1 MSKAERRNW
10 KPLLKNLNSL
20 KSKKN
25 KHTQGRKYRVKSVTD
40 GNNKIMFRFA
50 DRKQC
55 TVCQKLNNF
64 ARVCHSKP
72 DTRKGANVLEELEK
86 IVMQSYWLD
95 VFFSINK
102 VELSERYEE
111 PTVWNKAVEFHTSAK
126 CYVFPSKVIEDLGNQ
141 CHFWENQ
148 NQVKVI
154 LRSSNS
160 YQRSSDIT
168 LWIQK

>member
-1 MSKAERRNW
+1 
-10 KPLLKNLNSL
+10 
-20 KSKKN
+20 
-25 KHTQGRKYRVKSVTD
+25 
-40 GNNKIMFRFA
+40 
-50 DRKQC
+50 
-55 TVCQKLNNF
+55 
-64 ARVCHSKP
+64 
-72 DTRKGANVLEELEK
+72 
-86 IVMQSYWLD
+86 MQSYWLD

-141 CHFWENQ
+141 CTFE
-148 NQVKVI
+148 KTKI
-154 LRSSNS
+154 KLKSYSGPSNS